1 LLGYSPIE
9 IGNVTRVAEALTV
22 PVTAKQLERAAAKGD
37 KEALAEKLY
46 FSSLLVAQAPKKMR
60 TRRVWKLE
68 QVPVR

>member
-1 LLGYSPIE
+1 M
-9 IGNVTRVAEALTV
+9 
-22 PVTAKQLERAAAKGD
+22 PVTAKELERAAAKGD